1 MISDMQSTSHKDPRS
16 RLGRAAELATRKHLE
31 NDGWQILAQNARW
44 REGEI
49 DLIGL
54 DGNALVFVEVKSL
67 RARDGAAPFSPFESI
82 GVRKQQRIR
91 ALARRWLVDELP
103 RLRGDQNVV
112 ISDIRFDAVA
122 VTMGAGDRVL
132 GLEHLSDAF

>member
-1 MISDMQSTSHKDPRS
+1 MQSTPHSDPRS
-16 RLGRAAELATRKHLE
+16 RLGSAAEKATKQHLE
-31 NDGWQILAQNARW
+31 NGGWRILAQNVRW

-67 RARDGAAPFSPFESI
+67 RARDGMAPFSPFESI
-82 GVRKQQRIR
+82 NVRKQQRIR
-91 ALARRWLVDELP
+91 SLARRWLIDELP

-122 VTMGAGDRVL
+122 VTMGPGNCVL
-132 GLEHLSDAF
+132 ELEHLSDAF